1 MKIFNLA
8 FLMIVCSL
16 FFVVDVSAKEIS
28 QFCDYTESCLTTQKV
43 DNWIENSGIDTTVYD
58 SYYITVITY
67 FSDYYFSIVFYKY
80 QDMLNKNIVISESSY
95 FTHLRF
101 NTSHY
106 RYTKTLSNTQKF
118 SLSDVDIKYYTN
130 SYSLMF
136 KGATSSDTE
145 QVILAYYSNKDIL
158 DNDGNIILKANIEI
172 EDEEDPI
179 ISNNRNYLEKFIN
192 FSKEI
197 YSIVGELAKKV
208 INTPLLALP
217 FGLCVLVIVIAI
229 FYKLFTRR

>member
-1 MKIFNLA
+1 
-8 FLMIVCSL
+8 MIVCSL
-16 FFVVDVSAKEIS
+16 FFIGDVSAKEIS
-28 QFCDYTESCLTTQKV
+28 QFCDYTDPCLTTQKV

-58 SYYITVITY
+58 SYYITVTPY
-67 FSDYYFSIVFYKY
+67 YSDIYFSIIFYKY
-80 QDMLNKNIVISESSY
+80 QDMLNKNIVINESTY

-101 NTSHY
+101 NTVNY
-106 RYTKTLSNTQKF
+106 RYALNLKRGQKF
-118 SLSDVDIKYYTN
+118 SLSDVNITYYSN
-130 SYSLMF
+130 SYSMMF
-136 KGATSSDTE
+136 KGVTSADSE
-145 QVILAYYSNKDIL
+145 QTILAYYSNKDIL
-158 DNDGNIILKANIEI
+158 DNDGNIILKTNIEI
-172 EDEEDPI
+172 EDKEDPI

-208 INTPLLALP
+208 IYTPLLALP